1 MEGPDQNGGNGMR
14 FSSRSEYGVRVL
26 VRLGTLYGQGPVPLS
41 DIARR
46 ERMPLPYLEQIMGTL
61 RRSALVRSHQ
71 GVKGGFELARP
82 PEEIHMAEVV
92 LSLEGDISPMVC
104 TVGQRTGAVLCE
116 LEDGCTSQVLWQ
128 RIRKSIMAV
137 LDSTTLAELLPE
149 AGRDATRAEPLP
161 AVSRTAAV
169 GTGLARAE

>member
-1 MEGPDQNGGNGMR
+1 MR

-61 RRSALVRSHQ
+61 RRSGLVRSHQ

-82 PEEIHMAEVV
+82 PAEIRMVDVV
-92 LSLEGDISPMVC
+92 LSLEGDITPMVC

-116 LEDGCTSQVLWQ
+116 LEEGCTSQLLWQ
-128 RIRKSIMAV
+128 RIRRGIMDV
-137 LDSTTLAELLPE
+137 LENTTLSELLPE
-149 AGRDATRAEPLP
+149 ARLAASASVERVRTVAP
-161 AVSRTAAV
+161 ARTAA
-169 GTGLARAE
+169 TAQAK

>member
-1 MEGPDQNGGNGMR
+1 MQGGTGMR

-26 VRLGTLYGQGPVPLS
+26 VRLGALYGQGPVPLS

-61 RRSALVRSHQ
+61 RRSELVRSHQ

-82 PEEIHMAEVV
+82 PGDIRMAEVV
-92 LSLEGDISPMVC
+92 LSLEGDITPMVC

-128 RIRKSIMAV
+128 RIRTSIMAV
-137 LDSTTLAELLPE
+137 LEGTTLAELLPPALRNE
-149 AGRDATRAEPLP
+149 DYSGARPTADRAP
-161 AVSRTAAV
+161 AASR
-169 GTGLARAE
+169 GLARAE